1 MTRHSLL
8 SILALVTAFQS
19 FVVTSQTTLAADKD
33 KPVNKPALNE
43 RDAGPGFANQGE
55 YVGTLK
61 CDEGKDC
68 KWGVQVI
75 ALKDGKYR
83 AVSYKGGLPG
93 DGWDGNKEERVQV
106 EGTADDDGVVRFTYK
121 DEGRGALGGG
131 KLTITRPDGGPI
143 GELKRV
149 VRESPTLGK
158 KAPEGAVVLFDGS
171 TADTFKGGR
180 LTEDKLLEQGC
191 TSKETFESFT
201 LHIEFMLSYMPYAG
215 GQGRSNSG
223 CYMQG
228 RYEVQILDS
237 FGLDGQHNECGG
249 IYSIK
254 EPSVNMC
261 LPPLSWQSYDVEFT
275 AATFDE
281 AGKKTKNA
289 NMTVL
294 HNGVKIHENV
304 ELPKGTTA
312 APVREGAEP
321 GPIYLQNH
329 GNPVRYRNIWVVRK

>member
-1 MTRHSLL
+1 MLMTRQLL
-8 SILALVTAFQS
+8 LLV
-19 FVVTSQTTLAADKD
+19 LAAAVAATQLAKAADEK
-33 KPVNKPALNE
+33 KPVNKPALNA
-43 RDAGPGFANQGE
+43 RDAGQSFATQGE
-55 YVGTLK
+55 YTGTLK
-61 CDEGKDC
+61 CEDGKDC

-75 ALKDGKYR
+75 SLNDGKFR

-93 DGWDGNKEERVQV
+93 DGWDGKKDERIQS
-106 EGTADDDGVVRFTYK
+106 EGTADDSGVVRFSHK
-121 DEGRGALGGG
+121 DEGRGALSDG
-131 KLTITRPDGGPI
+131 KLTITSPN
-143 GELKRV
+143 GEALGHLKRV

-171 TADTFKGGR
+171 TADTFNGGR

-191 TSKETFESFT
+191 TSKDTFQSFT
-201 LHIEFMLSYMPYAG
+201 LHVEFMLSYMPYAG

-228 RYEVQILDS
+228 RYEVQVLDS
-237 FGLDGQHNECGG
+237 FGLDGKHNECGG

-254 EPSVNMC
+254 DPDVNMC
-261 LPPLSWQSYDVEFT
+261 LPPLSWQTYDVEFT
-275 AATFDE
+275 TATFDE

-289 NMTVL
+289 TMTVL

-312 APVREGAEP
+312 APVREGADP
-321 GPIYLQNH
+321 GPIYFQNH
-329 GNPVRYRNIWVVRK
+329 NNPVRYRNIWVVRK